1 MGKHSEIG
9 LHLYNNCSHKW
20 TETEERPI
28 LTFCFPRGGGKDHRS
43 FSLTYN
49 GNLLIAALTR
59 SKIQDS
65 EVDNHL
71 WVLVIACNFSH
82 SFGFLHIPLTK
93 ADSLNNESFYGTHYT
108 GELTTS
114 GCFFFFFFPP
124 SSSSSFIGS
133 LEYLWLSL
141 FSLQT
146 YTSGCVWSF
155 LLFLLLLFDMK

>member
-1 MGKHSEIG
+1 MGKHGEIG

-93 ADSLNNESFYGTHYT
+93 ADSLNNESFYGTHYA

-114 GCFFFFFFPP
+114 GCFFFF
-124 SSSSSFIGS
+124 S
-133 LEYLWLSL
+133 
-141 FSLQT
+141 
-146 YTSGCVWSF
+146 
-155 LLFLLLLFDMK
+155 FLLLLHLLLLAPWNIYGCLCSHCKHIPLAVCGHFCCFCCCYLT

>member
-114 GCFFFFFFPP
+114 GCFFFFFP
-124 SSSSSFIGS
+124 
-133 LEYLWLSL
+133 
-141 FSLQT
+141 
-146 YTSGCVWSF
+146 
-155 LLFLLLLFDMK
+155 FLLLLHLLLLAPWNIYGCLCSHCKHIPLAVCGHFCCFCCCYLT

>member
-114 GCFFFFFFPP
+114 GCFFFFFL
-124 SSSSSFIGS
+124 SSFFFIFFYWLPGIFMAVFV
-133 LEYLWLSL
+133 LTANIYLWL
-141 FSLQT
+141 
-146 YTSGCVWSF
+146 CVVISVVF
-155 LLFLLLLFDMK
+155 VVVI